1 MNNNLILS
9 YISILLD
16 EIDKIILSYLGKNAR
31 ISSAEIENNL
41 QDIGYN
47 ITERAIRYRLG
58 RLEKTNTIISY
69 SAILNPA
76 VILSEKINR
85 TIILKLNFQKIV
97 RI

>member
-31 ISSAEIENNL
+31 ISSAEIANNL

-47 ITERAIRYRLG
+47 ITERAIRYRLV

-76 VILSEKINR
+76 VILSEK
-85 TIILKLNFQKIV
+85 
-97 RI
+97 